1 MLRFDFLPSD
11 FHPQFLVLGERE
23 DLSELA
29 DRLEILARDG
39 NDQELRQPAIEDR
52 GEATLTLSRSAE
64 PTGLRRRASSSFAW
78 VLSAELANDFA
89 AEIRAVAE
97 GTQPAGSAVLTVTQ
111 FDLEEI
117 PVWISQ
123 GEFTDSYLINKF

>member
-1 MLRFDFLPSD
+1 LRFDFLPSD
-11 FHPQFLVLGERE
+11 FHPRFLMLGERE

-29 DRLEILARDG
+29 NRLEKLARDG
-39 NDQELRQPAIEDR
+39 HDQELKQPAAEDR
-52 GEATLTLSRSAE
+52 AEATLTLSRSAE
-64 PTGLRRRASSSFAW
+64 PAGLRRCAGDCFAW

-117 PVWISQ
+117 PVWVSQ